1 MQRNK
6 TRLEIYQQ
14 AYLTKT
20 DIRRLFLVSQP
31 AAARIYNLADEVDR
45 SELGAYRIEPFKVRF
60 KTAMKVTHTDA
71 GLLLKQIRA
80 EV

>member
-1 MQRNK
+1 MQKQK

-14 AYLTKT
+14 TYLTKS
-20 DIRRLFLVSQP
+20 DIRRLFLVGQQTAS
-31 AAARIYNLADEVDR
+31 RIYTLADALDED
-45 SELGAYRIEPFKVRF
+45 ELGNERIEPFKVRF

-80 EV
+80 EL